1 MIETNAETKSQAM
14 EQNAQI
20 IETNTEDM
28 ETQDFRNIL
37 N

>member
-14 EQNAQI
+14 EKNAQI